1 MNKVEKYWEWV
12 EAKYRYHRDTVIVIT
27 AIVLL
32 AIGCI
37 ML

>member
-1 MNKVEKYWEWV
+1 MNWAEKYREWV
-12 EAKYRYHRDTVIVIT
+12 EAKYRYYRDTVIVIT